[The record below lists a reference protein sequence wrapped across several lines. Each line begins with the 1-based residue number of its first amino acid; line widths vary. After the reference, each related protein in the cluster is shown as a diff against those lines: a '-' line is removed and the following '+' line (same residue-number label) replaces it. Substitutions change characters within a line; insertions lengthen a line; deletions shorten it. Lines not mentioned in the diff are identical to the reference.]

1 MEKYFAKKSEKRNKE
16 WKIAEIK
23 DGIEEIQ
30 SDNLNF
36 SRGDYLAYKQVKSEY
51 ARNDIRNYDVVGM
64 IGDHD
69 LNT

>member
-36 SRGDYLAYKQVKSEY
+36 SRGDYLVYKQVKSEY